1 MEEKSKTRTVRLI
14 NFHFLSI
21 REILFVVLVCFT
33 LSAGLVAMSWNKLY
47 DYETDT
53 TVDVGK
59 RIFSEEE
66 MEIINRHGRIIDG
79 KYIDN
84 DYETKRFGF
93 ALFAGVVFAWIY
105 AIAEFIRKC
114 RTKVEI
120 NNPNK
125 VEKGVATLKKWAEF
139 ENYLKRV
146 PFWKRILIRSGSR
159 TPVYWL
165 YIFMIILIFVTFV
178 IL

>member
-1 MEEKSKTRTVRLI
+1 MEEKNKTRTVRLI
-14 NFHFLSI
+14 DLHFLSI
-21 REILFVVLVCFT
+21 REIIFAAVICFT
-33 LSAGLVAMSWNKLY
+33 LSAGLVGMSWNKLY

-59 RIFSEEE
+59 KIFSEKET
-66 MEIINRHGRIIDG
+66 EIINRHGRIVDG

-105 AIAEFIRKC
+105 AIAEFIRKY

-120 NNPNK
+120 NNPDK
-125 VEKGVATLKKWAEF
+125 AKKDAAALKKWAEI

-146 PFWKRILIRSGSR
+146 PFWKRILIRSGSG